1 MSSSTAYRALVT
13 DLTAKGIL
21 IAEVVA
27 GLKELD
33 PRRRQEV
40 IDYVQQLLEEQRVAQ
55 RRVDHRVAKRALP
68 PRTPEAP
75 YIRELR
81 TVTN

>member
-1 MSSSTAYRALVT
+1 MSSTAYRALVT

-33 PRRRQEV
+33 PGRRQEV
-40 IDYVQQLLEEQRVAQ
+40 IDYVQQLLEEQRLAQ
-55 RRVDHRVAKRALP
+55 WRVERRAAKRPTTTHTRRAH
-68 PRTPEAP
+68 
-75 YIRELR
+75 IRELR
-81 TVTN
+81 AVTN

>member
-40 IDYVQQLLEEQRVAQ
+40 IDYVQQLLEEQRLAQ
-55 RRVDHRVAKRALP
+55 RRVDRRVAKRVLP

-75 YIRELR
+75 YIRELL